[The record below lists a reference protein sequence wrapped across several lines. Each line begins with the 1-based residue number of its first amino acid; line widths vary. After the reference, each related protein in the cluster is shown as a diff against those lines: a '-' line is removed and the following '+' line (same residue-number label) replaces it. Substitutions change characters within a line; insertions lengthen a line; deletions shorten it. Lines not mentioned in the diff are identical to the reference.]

1 MAFAIGSISSPAPAT
16 GFLYGTVV
24 TPDLMNLVCG
34 NINGW
39 IQGTNNLWPAVSG
52 TTAPTPAFTKN
63 VVYGDIL
70 PIAWGQWGNGPG
82 FLRGANI
89 ASFVRNSAGNYTI
102 TLNTAAASA
111 NDLAIFTT
119 ANNAVGSVFNCQT
132 FSGTGAS
139 FSVFTSVAGTPTD
152 PSKLAWVCFGV

>member
-70 PIAWGQWGNGPG
+70 PIAWGHWGNGPG

-89 ASFVRNSAGNYTI
+89 TSFVRNSAGNYTV
-102 TLNTAAASA
+102 TLSVAAASA
-111 NDLAIFTT
+111 NDLAIFAT
-119 ANNAVGSVFNCQT
+119 ANNAT
-132 FSGTGAS
+132 GTV
-139 FSVFTSVAGTPTD
+139 FSVQAHSNTGSAFDIFVTVAGTPTD
-152 PSKLAWVCFGV
+152 PNKLAWLCMGV